1 MKTFIIAYLSSILPM
16 LAIDGVWLATMSKR
30 FYAARLGSLMTASP
44 RLAPAGLFYL
54 LYNLGVALLVVVPAV
69 DGGTSMVKVFAYGAL
84 LGLVAY
90 GTYDLTNQAT
100 LKDWPVVVT
109 VVDLVW
115 GALLTGVVSIIS
127 VALTRLINW

>member
-16 LAIDGVWLATMSKR
+16 LAIDGIWLATMSKR
-30 FYAARLGSLMTASP
+30 FYAAHLGSLMTASP
-44 RLAPAGLFYL
+44 RLAPAGIFYL
-54 LYNLGVALLVVVPAV
+54 LYALGITLLVAVPAV
-69 DGGTSMVKVFAYGAL
+69 NDGTALLKVFAYGAL

-115 GALLTGVVSIIS
+115 GALLTGAVSIIS

>member
-1 MKTFIIAYLSSILPM
+1 M

-44 RLAPAGLFYL
+44 RLAPAGVFYL
-54 LYNLGVALLVVVPAV
+54 LYALGITLLVAVPAV
-69 DGGTSMVKVFAYGAL
+69 NDGTALLKVFAYGAL